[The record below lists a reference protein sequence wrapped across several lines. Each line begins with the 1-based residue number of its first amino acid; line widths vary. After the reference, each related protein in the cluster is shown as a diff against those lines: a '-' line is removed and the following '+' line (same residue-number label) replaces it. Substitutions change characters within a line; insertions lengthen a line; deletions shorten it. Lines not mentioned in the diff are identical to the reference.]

1 MGAGPTKEQVT
12 NAIRSS
18 LQKAQAEFGGS
29 YVKGTPST
37 YATLAGDS
45 WQLMVRLLRASN
57 GEAALMFEVRK
68 YGDTPKRFE
77 NLSWRAA
84 FKEAGIN
91 SVKAAN

>member
-29 YVKGTPST
+29 YVKG
-37 YATLAGDS
+37 
-45 WQLMVRLLRASN
+45 
-57 GEAALMFEVRK
+57 
-68 YGDTPKRFE
+68 FE